1 MRNKLDVQSSAV
13 TYARHYCTPAT
24 VSQQGRSHL
33 VPGLCSVLQINV
45 EGAVTVVKHIADSH
59 DTSGLSTGRQEVLYG
74 THNGVLGQLFL
85 DHQSV
90 KQGWLLKP
98 SQHKG
103 DKPYHTVMHPVPG
116 RRVTIEAS
124 LAESL

>member
-1 MRNKLDVQSSAV
+1 M
-13 TYARHYCTPAT
+13 PAS
-24 VSQQGRSHL
+24 VSQFPI
-33 VPGLCSVLQINV
+33 PGMCPVLQINV
-45 EGAVTVVKHIADSH
+45 EGAVTVVKHVADSH

-85 DHQSV
+85 DHQYV

-103 DKPYHTVMHPVPG
+103 DQPYHTLLC
-116 RRVTIEAS
+116 TLKKS
-124 LAESL
+124 KD

>member
-1 MRNKLDVQSSAV
+1 MPASVREQG
-13 TYARHYCTPAT
+13 TPC
-24 VSQQGRSHL
+24 
-33 VPGLCSVLQINV
+33 PIPDLCPVLQINV

-103 DKPYHTVMHPVPG
+103 DKPYNTVVHLMKG
-116 RRVTIEAS
+116 KD
-124 LAESL
+124 